1 MLSVSNVFQDASAS
15 LAPVAQMV
23 LILNGGTVSTEEG
36 VVLSFLTQ
44 PRQISIHAGRTY
56 LLALS
61 FYSSGGFYRLG
72 KSWDLTDGTVKANFP
87 SSKQIPST
95 LIGMSLQQ
103 LITALDAQFGIQ

>member
-61 FYSSGGFYRLG
+61 FYSSRRFLPFREKLG
-72 KSWDLTDGTVKANFP
+72 SDRWYNKSKFP
-87 SSKQIPST
+87 K
-95 LIGMSLQQ
+95 L
-103 LITALDAQFGIQ
+103 